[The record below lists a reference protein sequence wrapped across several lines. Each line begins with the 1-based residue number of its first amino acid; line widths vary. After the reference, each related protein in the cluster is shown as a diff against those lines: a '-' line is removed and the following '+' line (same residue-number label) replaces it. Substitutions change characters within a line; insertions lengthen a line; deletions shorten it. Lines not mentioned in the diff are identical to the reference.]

1 MDREDFLLSCL
12 PAGFPVNVFTPISTV
27 SCSHGTRCAGEVAAA
42 RDNGI
47 CGVGVA
53 YDSKIAGKWL
63 WQDPL
68 HKYTPRLRG
77 PDLESFSADKSHYA
91 YAA

>member
-1 MDREDFLLSCL
+1 MPLACISSL
-12 PAGFPVNVFTPISTV
+12 FTIRLISPSPFF

-53 YDSKIAGKWL
+53 YDSKIAGKFPPPITL
-63 WQDPL
+63 VYMYVCIGL
-68 HKYTPRLRG
+68 KENG
-77 PDLESFSADKSHYA
+77 
-91 YAA
+91 